1 MLTCDLGVIG
11 VFIKQ
16 KIAWTLQRV
25 SGAGSGVAPPVEIP
39 ADQLPARNVVRA
51 QVRACSLDSLIV
63 CDVLMGWFVR
73 EFVILTCILATYRT
87 SSSILHL
94 ELDW

>member
-1 MLTCDLGVIG
+1 VHIRRR
-11 VFIKQ
+11 FIKQ
-16 KIAWTLQRV
+16 KIVCTLQRV
-25 SGAGSGVAPPVEIP
+25 SGAGSGVAPPAVTLEIP

-73 EFVILTCILATYRT
+73 DLDLHPRHLSNIVKH
-87 SSSILHL
+87 SISRI
-94 ELDW
+94 DW

>member
-11 VFIKQ
+11 VLIKQ
-16 KIAWTLQRV
+16 KIARTLQRV
-25 SGAGSGVAPPVEIP
+25 SGAGSEVAPRAVTLEIP

-63 CDVLMGWFVR
+63 CDER
-73 EFVILTCILATYRT
+73 
-87 SSSILHL
+87 
-94 ELDW
+94 

>member
-16 KIAWTLQRV
+16 KIACTLQRV
-25 SGAGSGVAPPVEIP
+25 SGAGSGVAPRAVTLEIP

-51 QVRACSLDSLIV
+51 QVRACSLDSLSLIV

-73 EFVILTCILATYRT
+73 DLDLH
-87 SSSILHL
+87 SSPPIEHRHAFYI
-94 ELDW
+94 